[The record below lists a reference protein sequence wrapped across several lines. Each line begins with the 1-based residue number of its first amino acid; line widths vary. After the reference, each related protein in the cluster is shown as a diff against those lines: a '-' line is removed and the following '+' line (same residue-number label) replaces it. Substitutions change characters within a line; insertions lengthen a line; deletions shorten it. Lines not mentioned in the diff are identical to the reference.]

1 MHRYVQLGPVC
12 LMIHSTHLKLVYL
25 DYSSYGSLALEKGG
39 EGRNGLFEFA
49 DFLCADLLRCTN
61 HLCNYKGRGKAAD

>member
-25 DYSSYGSLALEKGG
+25 DFLSYGSLALEEGV
-39 EGRNGLFEFA
+39 EGRNGLFKFT
-49 DFLCADLLRCTN
+49 DFLYANLPRCTN
-61 HLCNYKGRGKAAD
+61 HLCNHKGRGKAAD